1 MFVFHDLQSVEAV
14 GQNRALV
21 YFGSH
26 PLPDERRAYANEIQ
40 RLRRL
45 GVRHEAL
52 TLTVTL
58 THESLTLPNPNPNPK
73 PNPIP
78 NSNPNNTNS
87 NLG

>member
-1 MFVFHDLQSVEAV
+1 MFVFHALQSVEAV
-14 GQNRALV
+14 GEDRALV
-21 YFGSH
+21 HYGSH

-52 TLTVTL
+52 TLTLTL

-73 PNPIP
+73 LNPNP
-78 NSNPNNTNS
+78 NTNPN
-87 NLG
+87 LR